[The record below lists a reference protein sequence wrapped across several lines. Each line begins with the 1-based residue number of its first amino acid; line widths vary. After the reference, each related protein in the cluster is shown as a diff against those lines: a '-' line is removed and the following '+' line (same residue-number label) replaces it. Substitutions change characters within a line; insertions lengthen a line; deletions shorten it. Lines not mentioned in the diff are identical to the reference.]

1 MTAPRRRRMKEAC
14 TQAAEHYRR
23 EHLEH
28 DQAETRISIT
38 VDRVPHLAPAVGD
51 TPDWYKV
58 GSLLV
63 EPDHLMLNVY
73 LDSSSDAVKLEQALE
88 DVVPNDEAPSPGQ

>member
-1 MTAPRRRRMKEAC
+1 MKEAC

-28 DQAETRISIT
+28 DQAGTRISIT
-38 VDRVPHLAPAVGD
+38 VDRVPHLAPAVGE

-73 LDSSSDAVKLEQALE
+73 LDAATDAVKLEQALE
-88 DVVPNDEAPSPGQ
+88 DVVPNDDDSPPDR